1 MPTPKTRGF
10 LFQAFLVL
18 FTIFAIPLII
28 ILPFFLAGFV
38 GRL

>member
-1 MPTPKTRGF
+1 MPPKKHGF
-10 LFQAFLVL
+10 LFHAFLVM